1 MPFEH
6 ERAKYAELF
15 SLIYARTGTSTLKE
29 AFRAIKSIIDTKSQ
43 GDQTEMLLV
52 LDFYLRASLEVTSLI
67 KKMQMSP
74 DSIIQMAMQLAFWR
88 DQKKFGL
95 TYA

>member
-1 MPFEH
+1 MKDV
-6 ERAKYAELF
+6 AKF
-15 SLIYARTGTSTLKE
+15 
-29 AFRAIKSIIDTKSQ
+29 D
-43 GDQTEMLLV
+43 
-52 LDFYLRASLEVTSLI
+52 DFGKGLI